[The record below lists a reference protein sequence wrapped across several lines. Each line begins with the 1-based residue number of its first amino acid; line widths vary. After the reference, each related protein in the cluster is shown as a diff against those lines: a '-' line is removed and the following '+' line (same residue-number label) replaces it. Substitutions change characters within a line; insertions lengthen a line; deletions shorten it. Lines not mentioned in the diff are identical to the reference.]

1 MGDIADWLM
10 SNELDEWEDSGP
22 RFQDPS
28 NVRCKYC
35 GETHLRW
42 AIVSHGWRLVSRK
55 NTIHSCGKYKK

>member
-42 AIVSHGWRLVSRK
+42 VMVRYGWRLVNKK

>member
-42 AIVSHGWRLVSRK
+42 EIVSLGWRLVSRK

>member
-35 GETHLRW
+35 GKHIYVGE
-42 AIVSHGWRLVSRK
+42 
-55 NTIHSCGKYKK
+55 